1 MSIQKDGFL
10 SYSEL
15 LTYERRARELRG
27 EAIRAG
33 VASLFGLNNQ
43 PLFGYGFGDDSVAF
57 ENLSEV
63 ILLHLLM
70 VFHL

>member
-33 VASLFGLNNQ
+33 VASLFGLNKRDRANK
-43 PLFGYGFGDDSVAF
+43 VAK
-57 ENLSEV
+57 
-63 ILLHLLM
+63 
-70 VFHL
+70 